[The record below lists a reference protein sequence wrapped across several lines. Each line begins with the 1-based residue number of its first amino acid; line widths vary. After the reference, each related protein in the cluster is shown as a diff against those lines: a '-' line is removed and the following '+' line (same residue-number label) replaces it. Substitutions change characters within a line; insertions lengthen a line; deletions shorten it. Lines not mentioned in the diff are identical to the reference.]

1 MVNAV
6 FNTHTDAQKAYD
18 ELMYRG
24 YKPDEINVVVSD
36 ETHRIHHAQTEDGDR
51 PHTTMENAGIGS
63 AIGGTAG
70 AIVGAVAAL
79 GTLVV
84 IPPLGVAVAGPL
96 LAALTGA
103 GAGGLTGGIIGAL
116 TSRGIPKEHAEVV
129 ETNIREGGTLISFTP
144 KTTEDRLEIISA
156 WQARRSDASRQ
167 RKLYCLIKS
176 KPRQNSGAFLQN
188 VFDPHPDVFSQYFVA
203 FRSRVNAVGLV

>member
-1 MVNAV
+1 MEFFGRPETKANKLIMETKIEYDYPTLVNAV
-6 FNTHTDAQKAYD
+6 FSNHTDAQKAYD

-24 YKPDEINVVVSD
+24 YKPEEINVVTSD
-36 ETHRIHHAQTEDGDR
+36 ETHQIHQTHVENGDK

-70 AIVGAVAAL
+70 AIVGAVAAI

-84 IPPLGVAVAGPL
+84 IPPLGIAVAGPL

-116 TSRGIPKEHAEVV
+116 TARGVPKEHAEVV
-129 ETNIREGGTLISFTP
+129 ESNIREGGTLISFTP
-144 KTTEDRLEIISA
+144 KTTEDRIDVIAA
-156 WQARRSDASRQ
+156 WQRHGGRMLHGNETYTA
-167 RKLYCLIKS
+167 
-176 KPRQNSGAFLQN
+176 
-188 VFDPHPDVFSQYFVA
+188 
-203 FRSRVNAVGLV
+203 